1 MVMKDGTPIARVD
14 ESYLD
19 SMQEKTRSEYKYLGE
34 VTEIK
39 IEEKTRGQLMGD
51 LDSLVENWE
60 AVISQVDSLS
70 EKIHQVRGELGSRF
84 GIHIA
89 LDKFDVKSPIL
100 GKAVPVVPGI
110 VIMDPEVVEGS
121 TGDIGSA
128 DNYVV
133 SSTSDI
139 NTIIVEDVNLE
150 VPVNVPIDTRTASQ
164 IRQESLEMGSAEA
177 QMEERQFTNDMEG
190 RFSGILE
197 SAFKIPV
204 AEFTPTSDGKV
215 VTRGYR

>member
-1 MVMKDGTPIARVD
+1 MVMAD
-14 ESYLD
+14 ENKSHQISDMTL
-19 SMQEKTRSEYKYLGE
+19 SEYKHLGE

-139 NTIIVEDVNLE
+139 NPIIAEDVNLE

-164 IRQESLEMGSAEA
+164 IRRESLEMGSAEA

-190 RFSGILE
+190 KFSGILE